1 MHPCR
6 TLLLITALALTA
18 AATPAHSAHPLEG
31 QRLTQNWL
39 FIKGDN
45 PDKPATA
52 PADTAAWTPVTI
64 PHTWNAIDGQGGGEY
79 YRGPGWYKTT
89 VELPAS
95 ALTNGQRAYLRFEAV
110 STVADVYFNGHH
122 LGSHRGGFN
131 AFTFE
136 ITQFAHA
143 GANELLVRADNS
155 PQPDIAPLSGDFT
168 VFGGIYRPV
177 HLIIK
182 QATSFNLL
190 DHGTSGVDID
200 QISVTD
206 KSASIRVT
214 ATVNTTLATGDDIV
228 VSFGLLDAD
237 GRIVEV
243 SGQTNFH
250 ANLKQNETRT
260 FTTHLTINNPHLWQG
275 IDDPYLYK
283 LNVCLASFPP
293 IPPNTAGSVFARP
306 IDSQTWLVGLRSI
319 TIDPAHGFFLNG
331 KPYKLHGVNR
341 HQDRPGKGWA
351 ISDDD
356 HAEDVRLI
364 REMGANAVRLAHY
377 PHSDTFHELC
387 LRAGLLVWAE
397 NPLVDTIGKPADP
410 ALLETTKTQLL
421 ELIRQRRNYSNIF
434 AWSLANE
441 LRQKPTDDPAPVVTA
456 LNALARKEDPHR
468 KTTLATNKP
477 DNFLCNATDI
487 LAFNAYPGWYV
498 KDPGAMAKT
507 LSDYNT
513 AGGNRGVAVSEYGAG
528 ASIRQHEQNM
538 TAPPKTTGPWHP
550 EEWQA
555 IVHEKN
561 YPAIAEAGYCWGG
574 FIWNM
579 FDFASA
585 GRHEGDTEGRNDKG
599 LVTYDRQTRK
609 NAFYYYKANWSKDD
623 VLHITSRRHTDRT
636 DAQTEVK
643 VYTNAP
649 GDITLTINGRAI
661 GVAKPDAYHV
671 CRWENVTLTP
681 GQNEVTVTATRDAR
695 ALRDTCTWTLT
706 AAAGS
711 AEIPLGGRREAPPKP
726 AE

>member
-1 MHPCR
+1 MRPL
-6 TLLLITALALTA
+6 TALFLTTALALTA
-18 AATPAHSAHPLEG
+18 AAPLHGAHPLEG

-39 FIKGDN
+39 FIKSDS
-45 PDKPATA
+45 ATA

-190 DHGTSGVDID
+190 DHGTSGIDID
-200 QISVTD
+200 QIEVTD
-206 KSASIRVT
+206 KRAVIRVT
-214 ATVNTTLATGDDIV
+214 TTVNTAAPKGDSFNVELSLRDTNGHIV
-228 VSFGLLDAD
+228 TAASEL
-237 GRIVEV
+237 VE
-243 SGQTNFH
+243 
-250 ANLKQNETRT
+250 LKQNETRSIT
-260 FTTHLTINNPHLWQG
+260 KNLTIDNPHLWQG
-275 IDDPYLYK
+275 IDDPYLYT
-283 LNVCLASFPP
+283 LDAQLVVPLPANVITFGEEVRLDGQQWPVA
-293 IPPNTAGSVFARP
+293 
-306 IDSQTWLVGLRSI
+306 LRTI
-319 TIDPAHGFFLNG
+319 TIDPARGFFLNG

-356 HAEDVRLI
+356 HAEDVRI
-364 REMGANAVRLAHY
+364 MREMGANAVRLAHY
-377 PHSDTFHELC
+377 PHSDTFYELC
-387 LRAGLLVWAE
+387 LRAGILAWAE
-397 NPLVDTIGKPADP
+397 IPLVNTIGKPADP

-441 LRQKPTDDPAPVVTA
+441 LHQKPTDDPAPVVTA
-456 LNALARKEDPHR
+456 LNALARKEDPRR

-550 EEWQA
+550 EEWQS

-561 YPAIAEAGYCWGG
+561 YPAIAEADYCWGG

-609 NAFYYYKANWSKDD
+609 DAFYYYKANWSKDD

-636 DAQTEVK
+636 DPQTEIK

-649 GDITLTINGRAI
+649 GDITLTINGRTI
-661 GVAKPDAYHV
+661 GPAKPDAYHI
-671 CRWENVTLTP
+671 CRWPNVTLTP
-681 GQNEVTVTATRDAR
+681 GQNEVTVTAQRDAR
-695 ALRDTCTWTLT
+695 ALRDSCTWTL
-706 AAAGS
+706 
-711 AEIPLGGRREAPPKP
+711 AP
-726 AE
+726 